1 MGTINNY
8 NSYIFK
14 ESKGWE
20 VKNLNFKNKLKKQND
35 DIYILALESSCD
47 ETAASVNKNG
57 LEVLSNVVSSQVDLH
72 KKFGGVV
79 PEIASRKHLEL
90 LLPVIDQALA
100 EAGIGFEDL
109 DGVASTYGPGLV
121 GGLLVT
127 LTAAKMISWALKIPL
142 IGVNHIA
149 GHIYANFIANPEIKK
164 PLLCLTISG
173 GHTDI
178 LYFEDL
184 KGYKILGRT
193 IDDAAGEAFDKI
205 SRFLG
210 LGYPGGPIIEK
221 RAKKGDEK
229 AIDFPRADLGDNYD
243 FSFSGLKTA
252 VMNYVNNERQRG
264 NEINKNDLAASFQK
278 AVVDSL
284 ASNLIKAVQNY
295 EVESVVLSGGVAA
308 NQRLR
313 AHIKE
318 ELTPYKL
325 KLYYPPLELCT
336 DNAAMIGAVA
346 YYQYLERDF
355 APLSISAEPSLKL

>member
-1 MGTINNY
+1 MVAINMGVEKVKYKGKI
-8 NSYIFK
+8 K
-14 ESKGWE
+14 SKDE
-20 VKNLNFKNKLKKQND
+20 

-47 ETAASVNKNG
+47 ETAASINKNG
-57 LEVLSNVVSSQVDLH
+57 LEVLANVVSSQVDLH

-90 LLPVIDQALA
+90 LLPVIDQALE
-100 EAGIGFEDL
+100 EAGIDFKDL
-109 DGVASTYGPGLV
+109 DAVASTYGPGLV

-127 LTAAKMISWALKIPL
+127 LTAAKTISLALNIPL

-173 GHTDI
+173 GHTDL
-178 LYFEDL
+178 LYFENL
-184 KGYKILGRT
+184 RGYQILGRT

-205 SRFLG
+205 SRFIG
-210 LGYPGGPIIEK
+210 LGYPGGPAIEK
-221 RAKKGDEK
+221 AAQSGNRES
-229 AIDFPRADLGDNYD
+229 IDFPRADLGESFN

-252 VMNYVNNERQRG
+252 VMNHVNNEEQRG
-264 NEINKNDLAASFQK
+264 NKINTNDLAASFQE

-284 ASNLIKAVQNY
+284 ATNLIQAAKEYDVK
-295 EVESVVLSGGVAA
+295 SVVLSGGVAA

-313 AHIKE
+313 EVIAERLKE
-318 ELTPYKL
+318 HNLN
-325 KLYYPPLELCT
+325 LYYPPLELCT

-355 APLSISAEPSLKL
+355 ASLSISADPSLKL

>member
-1 MGTINNY
+1 MGVEKVEFEDRIKDE
-8 NSYIFK
+8 K
-14 ESKGWE
+14 E
-20 VKNLNFKNKLKKQND
+20 

-47 ETAASVNKNG
+47 ETAASINKNG

-90 LLPVIDQALA
+90 LLPVIDQALV
-100 EAGIGFEDL
+100 EAGIDFEDL
-109 DGVASTYGPGLV
+109 DAVASTYGPGLV

-127 LTAAKMISWALKIPL
+127 LTAAKTISLSLNIPL

-149 GHIYANFIANPEIKK
+149 GHIYANFIENPEIKK

-173 GHTDI
+173 GHTDL
-178 LYFEDL
+178 LYFENL
-184 KGYKILGRT
+184 RGYKILGRT

-205 SRFLG
+205 SRFMD
-210 LGYPGGPIIEK
+210 LGYPGGPAIEK
-221 RAKKGDEK
+221 AALAGNKE
-229 AIDFPRADLGDNYD
+229 AIDFPRADLGDSYN

-252 VMNYVNNERQRG
+252 VMNYVNNEEQRG
-264 NEINKNDLAASFQK
+264 NEIDKNDLAASFQE

-284 ASNLIKAVQNY
+284 ASNLIKAVKEYQ
-295 EVESVVLSGGVAA
+295 VQSVVLSGGVAA

-313 AHIKE
+313 EVIGERLAKH
-318 ELTPYKL
+318 KL

-346 YYQYLERDF
+346 YYQYLDRDF
-355 APLSISAEPSLKL
+355 APLSISADPALKL

>member
-1 MGTINNY
+1 MGVEKVDYKDNI
-8 NSYIFK
+8 
-14 ESKGWE
+14 
-20 VKNLNFKNKLKKQND
+20 KNQNE

-47 ETAASVNKNG
+47 ETAASINKNG
-57 LEVLSNVVSSQVDLH
+57 LNVLANVVSSQVDLH

-90 LLPVIDQALA
+90 LLPVIDQALE
-100 EAGIGFEDL
+100 EAGIDFKDL
-109 DGVASTYGPGLV
+109 DAVACTHGPGLV

-127 LTAAKMISWALKIPL
+127 LTAAKTISLSLNIPL

-149 GHIYANFIANPEIKK
+149 GHIYANFITNPDIEK

-173 GHTDI
+173 GHTDL

-184 KGYKILGRT
+184 RGYQILGRT

-205 SRFLG
+205 ARFVG
-210 LGYPGGPIIEK
+210 LGYPGGPAIEK
-221 RAKKGDEK
+221 AALSGNKD
-229 AIDFPRADLGDNYD
+229 AINFPRADLGKSYN

-252 VMNYVNNERQRG
+252 VMNYVNNEEQRG
-264 NEINKNDLAASFQK
+264 NKININNLAASFQE

-284 ASNLIKAVQNY
+284 ASNLIQAVKEY
-295 EVESVVLSGGVAA
+295 DVESVVLSGGVAA

-313 AHIKE
+313 EVIAARLKE
-318 ELTPYKL
+318 YDLD
-325 KLYYPPLELCT
+325 LYYPPLELCT

-346 YYQYLERDF
+346 YYQYLEGDF
-355 APLSISAEPSLKL
+355 APLSISADPSLKL

>member
-1 MGTINNY
+1 MEVINRGVEKLNY
-8 NSYIFK
+8 K
-14 ESKGWE
+14 D
-20 VKNLNFKNKLKKQND
+20 KLKDENE

-47 ETAASVNKNG
+47 ETAAAVNKNG
-57 LEVLSNVVSSQVDLH
+57 LEVLANVVSSQVDLH

-90 LLPVIDQALA
+90 LLPVIDQALE
-100 EAGIGFEDL
+100 EAGIEFEDL
-109 DGVASTYGPGLV
+109 DAVASTSGPGLV

-127 LTAAKMISWALKIPL
+127 LTAAKTISLALNIPL

-173 GHTDI
+173 GHTDL

-184 KGYKILGRT
+184 RGYQILGRT

-210 LGYPGGPIIEK
+210 LGYPGGPAIEK
-221 RAKKGDEK
+221 AAQTGNEE
-229 AIDFPRADLGDNYD
+229 AIDFPRADLGKSYN
-243 FSFSGLKTA
+243 FSFSGLKTS
-252 VMNYVNNERQRG
+252 VMNHVNNEKQRG
-264 NEINKNDLAASFQK
+264 NEINTSDLAASFQK

-284 ASNLIKAVQNY
+284 ASNLLQAVEEY
-295 EVESVVLSGGVAA
+295 KVESVVLSGGVAA

-313 AHIKE
+313 SYIE
-318 ELTPYKL
+318 EKLEKYNL

-346 YYQYLERDF
+346 YYQYLDRDF
-355 APLSISAEPSLKL
+355 APLSISADPSLTL

>member
-1 MGTINNY
+1 MKYKDKI
-8 NSYIFK
+8 K
-14 ESKGWE
+14 SK
-20 VKNLNFKNKLKKQND
+20 ND

-57 LEVLSNVVSSQVDLH
+57 LEVLANVVSSQVDLH

-79 PEIASRKHLEL
+79 PEIASRRHLEL
-90 LLPVIDQALA
+90 LLPVIDQALE
-100 EAGIGFEDL
+100 EAGIKFNDL
-109 DGVASTYGPGLV
+109 DAVAATHGPGLV

-127 LTAAKMISWALKIPL
+127 LTAAKTISLALKIPL

-149 GHIYANFIANPEIKK
+149 GHIYANFIDNPEIEK

-173 GHTDI
+173 GHTDL

-184 KGYKILGRT
+184 RGYQILGRT

-205 SRFLG
+205 SRFIG
-210 LGYPGGPIIEK
+210 LGYPGGPAVEK
-221 RAKKGDEK
+221 AALSGDRN
-229 AIDFPRADLGDNYD
+229 AIDFPRADLGESYN

-252 VMNYVNNERQRG
+252 VMNYVNNEKQRG
-264 NEINKNDLAASFQK
+264 NEVNIKDLAASFQE

-284 ASNLIKAVQNY
+284 ASNLIQAVEEY
-295 EVESVVLSGGVAA
+295 DVESVVLSGGVAA

-313 AHIKE
+313 EVITE
-318 ELTPYKL
+318 KL
-325 KLYYPPLELCT
+325 KKYDLDLYYPSLELCT

-346 YYQYLERDF
+346 YYQYLEHDF

>member
-1 MGTINNY
+1 MNY
-8 NSYIFK
+8 KDKI
-14 ESKGWE
+14 
-20 VKNLNFKNKLKKQND
+20 KNENE

-57 LEVLSNVVSSQVDLH
+57 LQVLSNVVSSQVDLH

-90 LLPVIDQALA
+90 LLPVIDQALE
-100 EAGIGFEDL
+100 EAGIDFEDI
-109 DGVASTYGPGLV
+109 DAVASTYGPGLV

-127 LTAAKMISWALKIPL
+127 LTAAKTISLALNIPL

-149 GHIYANFIANPEIKK
+149 GHIYANFIANPDIKK

-173 GHTDI
+173 GHTDL

-184 KGYKILGRT
+184 RGYQILGRT

-205 SRFLG
+205 SRFMG
-210 LGYPGGPIIEK
+210 LGYPGGP
-221 RAKKGDEK
+221 AVEK
-229 AIDFPRADLGDNYD
+229 AAQIGDRNAVDFPRADLGSSYD

-264 NEINKNDLAASFQK
+264 NEIDKNDLAASFQE

-284 ASNLIKAVQNY
+284 SSNLIKAA
-295 EVESVVLSGGVAA
+295 EEFDVESVVISGGVAA

-313 AHIKE
+313 EVIAARLKE
-318 ELTPYKL
+318 YNL

-346 YYQYLERDF
+346 YYQYLEHDF
-355 APLSISAEPSLKL
+355 APLSISADPSLKL

>member
-1 MGTINNY
+1 M
-8 NSYIFK
+8 SYKDKIK
-14 ESKGWE
+14 DKD
-20 VKNLNFKNKLKKQND
+20 Q

-57 LEVLSNVVSSQVDLH
+57 LEILSNVVSSQVDLH

-100 EAGIGFEDL
+100 EAGVEFEDL
-109 DGVASTYGPGLV
+109 DAVASTYGPGLV

-127 LTAAKMISWALKIPL
+127 LTAAKTISLALNIPL

-149 GHIYANFIANPEIKK
+149 GHIYANFIANPEIEK
-164 PLLCLTISG
+164 PLICLTISG
-173 GHTDI
+173 GHTDL

-184 KGYKILGRT
+184 RGYQILGRT

-210 LGYPGGPIIEK
+210 LGYPGGPAIEK
-221 RAKKGDEK
+221 AARSGDRD
-229 AIDFPRADLGDNYD
+229 AIDFPRADLGDSYD

-252 VMNYVNNERQRG
+252 VMNHVHNEEQRG
-264 NEINKNDLAASFQK
+264 NEIDQNDLAASFQE

-284 ASNLIKAVQNY
+284 ASNLIKAVREY
-295 EVESVVLSGGVAA
+295 KVESVVISGGVAA

-313 AHIKE
+313 EVIAERLKE
-318 ELTPYKL
+318 HNLE
-325 KLYYPPLELCT
+325 LYYPPLELCT

-346 YYQYLERDF
+346 YYQYLEQDF
-355 APLSISAEPSLKL
+355 APLSISADPSLKL

>member
-1 MGTINNY
+1 MGVEKVKY
-8 NSYIFK
+8 K
-14 ESKGWE
+14 EE
-20 VKNLNFKNKLKKQND
+20 IKNENE

-57 LEVLSNVVSSQVDLH
+57 LEVLANVVSSQVDLH

-90 LLPVIDQALA
+90 LLPVIDQALE
-100 EAGIGFEDL
+100 EAGIEFADL
-109 DGVASTYGPGLV
+109 DAVAATHGPGLV

-127 LTAAKMISWALKIPL
+127 LTAAKTISLALKIPL

-149 GHIYANFIANPEIKK
+149 GHIYANFIDNPEIKK

-173 GHTDI
+173 GHTDL

-184 KGYKILGRT
+184 RGYQILGRT

-205 SRFLG
+205 SRFIG
-210 LGYPGGPIIEK
+210 LGYPGGPAVEK
-221 RAKKGDEK
+221 AALAGDRN
-229 AIDFPRADLGDNYD
+229 AIDFPRADLGKSYN

-252 VMNYVNNERQRG
+252 VMNYVNNEEQRG
-264 NEINKNDLAASFQK
+264 NEININDLAASFQE

-284 ASNLIKAVQNY
+284 ASNLIQAVEEY
-295 EVESVVLSGGVAA
+295 DVESVVLSGGVAA

-313 AHIKE
+313 EVIAERLE
-318 ELTPYKL
+318 EYNLD
-325 KLYYPPLELCT
+325 LYYPSLELCT

-346 YYQYLERDF
+346 YYQYLEHDF

>member
-1 MGTINNY
+1 MKYKDKI
-8 NSYIFK
+8 K
-14 ESKGWE
+14 SK
-20 VKNLNFKNKLKKQND
+20 ND

-57 LEVLSNVVSSQVDLH
+57 LEVLANVVSSQVDLH

-79 PEIASRKHLEL
+79 PEIASRRHLEL
-90 LLPVIDQALA
+90 LLPVIDQALE
-100 EAGIGFEDL
+100 EAGIKFNDL
-109 DGVASTYGPGLV
+109 DAVAATHGPGLV

-127 LTAAKMISWALKIPL
+127 LTAAKTISLALKIPL

-149 GHIYANFIANPEIKK
+149 GHIYANFIDNPEIEK

-173 GHTDI
+173 GHTDL

-184 KGYKILGRT
+184 RGYQILGRT

-205 SRFLG
+205 SRFIG
-210 LGYPGGPIIEK
+210 LGYPGGPAVEK
-221 RAKKGDEK
+221 AALSGDRN
-229 AIDFPRADLGDNYD
+229 AIDFPRADLGESYN

-252 VMNYVNNERQRG
+252 VMNYVNNEKQRG
-264 NEINKNDLAASFQK
+264 NEVNIKDLAASFQE

-284 ASNLIKAVQNY
+284 ASNLIQAVEEY
-295 EVESVVLSGGVAA
+295 DVESVVLSGGVAA

-313 AHIKE
+313 EVIAARLE
-318 ELTPYKL
+318 EYDLE
-325 KLYYPPLELCT
+325 LYYPSLELCT

-355 APLSISAEPSLKL
+355 ASLSISADPSLKL

>member
-1 MGTINNY
+1 
-8 NSYIFK
+8 
-14 ESKGWE
+14 
-20 VKNLNFKNKLKKQND
+20 
-35 DIYILALESSCD
+35 CD

-90 LLPVIDQALA
+90 LLPVIDQAL
-100 EAGIGFEDL
+100 EESGLEFKDL
-109 DGVASTYGPGLV
+109 DAVASTYGPGLV

-127 LTAAKMISWALKIPL
+127 LTAAKTISLALNIPL

-149 GHIYANFIANPEIKK
+149 GHIYANFIASPEIKK

-173 GHTDI
+173 GHTDL

-184 KGYKILGRT
+184 RGYKILGRT

-210 LGYPGGPIIEK
+210 LGYPGGPAIEK
-221 RAKKGDEK
+221 AAQNGNEA
-229 AIDFPRADLGDNYD
+229 AIDFPRADLGGSYN

-252 VMNYVNNERQRG
+252 VMNYVNNEKQRG
-264 NEINKNDLAASFQK
+264 NEIDTNDLAASFQK

-284 ASNLIKAVQNY
+284 SSNLLQAVEEY
-295 EVESVVLSGGVAA
+295 KVESVVLSGGVAA

-313 AHIKE
+313 KHIE
-318 ELTPYKL
+318 EKLVKYNL

>member
-1 MGTINNY
+1 MAANNMGVEKVNY
-8 NSYIFK
+8 
-14 ESKGWE
+14 
-20 VKNLNFKNKLKKQND
+20 KNKLKDKD
-35 DIYILALESSCD
+35 EDIYILALESSCD

-57 LEVLSNVVSSQVDLH
+57 LEILSNVVSSQVDLH

-100 EAGIGFEDL
+100 EAGIEFKDL
-109 DGVASTYGPGLV
+109 DAVASTYGPGLV

-127 LTAAKMISWALKIPL
+127 LTAAKTVSLALNIPL

-149 GHIYANFIANPEIKK
+149 GHIYANFIANPEIEK
-164 PLLCLTISG
+164 PLICLTISG
-173 GHTDI
+173 GHTDL

-184 KGYKILGRT
+184 RGYQILGRT

-210 LGYPGGPIIEK
+210 LGYPGGPAIEK
-221 RAKKGDEK
+221 AALSGNKT
-229 AIDFPRADLGDNYD
+229 AIYFPRADLGDSYD

-252 VMNYVNNERQRG
+252 VMNYVNNEEQRG
-264 NEINKNDLAASFQK
+264 NEIDQNDLAASFQE

-284 ASNLIKAVQNY
+284 ASNLIKAVQEY
-295 EVESVVLSGGVAA
+295 KVESVVISGGVAA

-313 AHIKE
+313 EVIAERLKE
-318 ELTPYKL
+318 HNLE
-325 KLYYPPLELCT
+325 LYYPPLELCT

-355 APLSISAEPSLKL
+355 APLSLSAEPSLKL

>member
-1 MGTINNY
+1 MKYKDKI
-8 NSYIFK
+8 K
-14 ESKGWE
+14 SK
-20 VKNLNFKNKLKKQND
+20 ND

-57 LEVLSNVVSSQVDLH
+57 LEVLANVVSSQVDLH

-79 PEIASRKHLEL
+79 PEIASRRHLEL
-90 LLPVIDQALA
+90 LLPVIDQALE
-100 EAGIGFEDL
+100 EAGIKFNDL
-109 DGVASTYGPGLV
+109 DAVAATHGPGLV

-127 LTAAKMISWALKIPL
+127 LTAAKTISLALKIPL

-149 GHIYANFIANPEIKK
+149 GHIYANFIDNPEIEK

-173 GHTDI
+173 GHTDL

-184 KGYKILGRT
+184 RGYQILGRT

-205 SRFLG
+205 SRFIG
-210 LGYPGGPIIEK
+210 LGYPGGPAVEK
-221 RAKKGDEK
+221 AALSGDRN
-229 AIDFPRADLGDNYD
+229 AIDFPRADLGESYN

-252 VMNYVNNERQRG
+252 VMNYVNNEKQRG
-264 NEINKNDLAASFQK
+264 NEVNIKDLAASFQE

-284 ASNLIKAVQNY
+284 ASNLIQAVEEY
-295 EVESVVLSGGVAA
+295 DVESVVLSGGVAA

-313 AHIKE
+313 EVITE
-318 ELTPYKL
+318 KL
-325 KLYYPPLELCT
+325 KKYDLDLYYPSLELCT

-346 YYQYLERDF
+346 YY
-355 APLSISAEPSLKL
+355 

>member
-1 MGTINNY
+1 VT
-8 NSYIFK
+8 
-14 ESKGWE
+14 
-20 VKNLNFKNKLKKQND
+20 NLNFNDKLKAKNED
-35 DIYILALESSCD
+35 VYILSLESSCD
-47 ETAASVNKNG
+47 ETAAAVNKNG
-57 LEVLSNVVSSQVDLH
+57 LEVLANVVSSQVDLH

-90 LLPVIDQALA
+90 LLPVIDQALE
-100 EAGIGFEDL
+100 EAGIDFKDL
-109 DGVASTYGPGLV
+109 DAVASTAGPGLV

-127 LTAAKMISWALKIPL
+127 LTAAKTISLALNIPL

-149 GHIYANFIANPEIKK
+149 GHIYANFIAEPEIKK

-173 GHTDI
+173 GHTDL

-184 KGYKILGRT
+184 RGYEILGRT

-210 LGYPGGPIIEK
+210 LGYPGGPAIE
-221 RAKKGDEK
+221 RAAKAGNEN
-229 AIDFPRADLGDNYD
+229 AIDFPRADLGKSYN

-252 VMNYVNNERQRG
+252 VMNYVNNEKQRG
-264 NEINKNDLAASFQK
+264 NEINTNDLAASFQK

-284 ASNLIKAVQNY
+284 SSNLLQAVEEY

-313 AHIKE
+313 EHIEKK
-318 ELTPYKL
+318 LKAYDL

-355 APLSISAEPSLKL
+355 APLSISADPSLKL

>member
-1 MGTINNY
+1 MGV
-8 NSYIFK
+8 
-14 ESKGWE
+14 G
-20 VKNLNFKNKLKKQND
+20 KLKFRDKLKD
-35 DIYILALESSCD
+35 ESEDIYILALESSCD
-47 ETAASVNKNG
+47 ETAAAVNKNG
-57 LEVLSNVVSSQVDLH
+57 LKVLANVVSSQVDLH

-100 EAGIGFEDL
+100 EAGIDFEDL
-109 DGVASTYGPGLV
+109 DAVASTSGPGLV

-127 LTAAKMISWALKIPL
+127 LTAAKTISLALNIPL

-173 GHTDI
+173 GHTDL

-184 KGYKILGRT
+184 RGYKILGRT
-193 IDDAAGEAFDKI
+193 VDDAAGEAFDKI

-210 LGYPGGPIIEK
+210 LGYPGGPAIEK
-221 RAKKGDEK
+221 AARAGNEM
-229 AIDFPRADLGDNYD
+229 AVDFPRADLGDSYN

-252 VMNYVNNERQRG
+252 VMNYVNNEEQRG
-264 NEINKNDLAASFQK
+264 NELKINDLAASFQK

-284 ASNLIKAVQNY
+284 TANLLQAVEKY
-295 EVESVVLSGGVAA
+295 DVESVVLSGGVAA

-313 AHIKE
+313 SYIE
-318 ELTPYKL
+318 EKLEENNL

-355 APLSISAEPSLKL
+355 APLSISADPSLKL

>member
-1 MGTINNY
+1 MKKLSFEDTL
-8 NSYIFK
+8 
-14 ESKGWE
+14 
-20 VKNLNFKNKLKKQND
+20 KNENEH
-35 DIYILALESSCD
+35 IYILALESSCD

-57 LEVLSNVVSSQVDLH
+57 LEVLANVVSSQVDLH

-90 LLPVIDQALA
+90 LLPVIDEALEKA
-100 EAGIGFEDL
+100 NINFKDL
-109 DGVASTYGPGLV
+109 DAVASTYGPGLV

-127 LTAAKMISWALKIPL
+127 LTAAKTISFALDIPL

-149 GHIYANFIANPEIKK
+149 GHIYANFIANPNIKK

-173 GHTDI
+173 GHTDL
-178 LYFEDL
+178 LYFENL
-184 KGYKILGRT
+184 RGYEILGRT

-205 SRFLG
+205 SRFVG
-210 LGYPGGPIIEK
+210 LGYPGGP
-221 RAKKGDEK
+221 AVEK
-229 AIDFPRADLGDNYD
+229 AAKSGDKDAIQFPRADLGDSYD
-243 FSFSGLKTA
+243 FSFSGLKTS
-252 VMNYVNNERQRG
+252 VMNHVNNEEQRG
-264 NEINKNDLAASFQK
+264 NKIDINDLAASFQE

-284 ASNLIKAVQNY
+284 SSNLLKAVEEY

-313 AHIKE
+313 EVISK
-318 ELTPYKL
+318 KL
-325 KLYYPPLELCT
+325 EKHNLNLYYPPLELCT

-355 APLSISAEPSLKL
+355 ASLSISADPSLK

>member
-1 MGTINNY
+1 M
-8 NSYIFK
+8 K
-14 ESKGWE
+14 
-20 VKNLNFKNKLKKQND
+20 FKNKLKAEND
-35 DIYILALESSCD
+35 EIYILALESSCD

-57 LEVLSNVVSSQVDLH
+57 LEVLSNIVSSQVDLH

-90 LLPVIDQALA
+90 LLPVIDKALA
-100 EAGIGFEDL
+100 EAGIEFKDL
-109 DGVASTYGPGLV
+109 DAVAATYGPGLV
-121 GGLLVT
+121 GGLLVA
-127 LTAAKMISWALKIPL
+127 LTAAKSISLSLKIPL

-173 GHTDI
+173 GHTDL

-184 KGYKILGRT
+184 KGYEILGRT

-210 LGYPGGPIIEK
+210 LGYPGGPAIEK
-221 RAKKGDEK
+221 AARSGNRK
-229 AIDFPRADLGDNYD
+229 AVDFPRADLGDSFN

-252 VMNYVNNERQRG
+252 VMNYINNEKQRG
-264 NEINKNDLAASFQK
+264 NQVNINDLAASFQE

-284 ASNLIKAVQNY
+284 SSNLIKAVKEYN
-295 EVESVVLSGGVAA
+295 VKSVVLSGGVAA
-308 NQRLR
+308 NGRLR
-313 AHIKE
+313 
-318 ELTPYKL
+318 ELIAERL
-325 KLYYPPLELCT
+325 LEFDLNLYYPPLELCT

-346 YYQYLERDF
+346 YYQYLDRDF
-355 APLSISAEPSLKL
+355 SPLSLSADPSLQL

>member
-1 MGTINNY
+1 MVLNNMGVEKVNY
-8 NSYIFK
+8 KDKI
-14 ESKGWE
+14 
-20 VKNLNFKNKLKKQND
+20 KNENE

-57 LEVLSNVVSSQVDLH
+57 LEVLANVVSSQVDLH

-90 LLPVIDQALA
+90 LLPVIDQALE

-109 DGVASTYGPGLV
+109 DAVASTYGPGLV

-127 LTAAKMISWALKIPL
+127 LTAAKTISLALKIPL

-149 GHIYANFIANPEIKK
+149 GHIYANFIAKPDIEK

-173 GHTDI
+173 GHTDL

-184 KGYKILGRT
+184 RGYKILGRT

-205 SRFLG
+205 SRFIG
-210 LGYPGGPIIEK
+210 LGYPGGPAVEK
-221 RAKKGDEK
+221 AALAGDRD
-229 AIDFPRADLGDNYD
+229 AIDFPRADLGESYN

-252 VMNYVNNERQRG
+252 VMNYVNNEEQRG
-264 NEINKNDLAASFQK
+264 NEIKINDLAASFQE

-284 ASNLIKAVQNY
+284 SSNLIKAVKEY
-295 EVESVVLSGGVAA
+295 DVESVVLSGGVAA

-313 AHIKE
+313 EVIAERLKE
-318 ELTPYKL
+318 FNLD
-325 KLYYPPLELCT
+325 LYYPPLELCT

-346 YYQYLERDF
+346 YYQYLEHDF
-355 APLSISAEPSLKL
+355 APLSISADPSLKL